1 MAKKINVKG
10 PIVDNS
16 TGLIYRW
23 IGFECCCPK
32 DIENA
37 LLEADGEDV
46 ILEINSPGG
55 YCDMGS
61 EIYTMLKGYSGN
73 TEAHIISAASA
84 ASVIACGA
92 DKVLIS
98 DTGMLMIHNAA
109 AAASG
114 DYRDMYSTGDALV
127 EYNNAIINAYV
138 RKTGKDREELQN
150 MMDHTTWMSAEKAVE
165 LGFADDFLF
174 GEINSSGEEE
184 KEKPASEVTNL
195 FTGMQAVNA
204 VIPVIDKDKV
214 LTLMTA
220 LHLGEQTEKVQ
231 NDSEHAISDIENS
244 KKEGGKSDMTLEEFL
259 ESAPEAKK
267 EFYELLSEAEQKG
280 AEDENLRLKA
290 LDAIADSVKPEA
302 LVAAKYG
309 ESKTDAKTL
318 AYEAMLDDA
327 KRAKE
332 YMPSAKKDA
341 EESGASEVGA
351 DVSDPMEAE
360 DESGEYAAYINR
372 KKGK

>member
-1 MAKKINVKG
+1 
-10 PIVDNS
+10 
-16 TGLIYRW
+16 
-23 IGFECCCPK
+23 
-32 DIENA
+32 
-37 LLEADGEDV
+37 
-46 ILEINSPGG
+46 
-55 YCDMGS
+55 
-61 EIYTMLKGYSGN
+61 
-73 TEAHIISAASA
+73 
-84 ASVIACGA
+84 
-92 DKVLIS
+92 
-98 DTGMLMIHNAA
+98 
-109 AAASG
+109 
-114 DYRDMYSTGDALV
+114 
-127 EYNNAIINAYV
+127 
-138 RKTGKDREELQN
+138 

-165 LGFADDFLF
+165 LGFADNFLF
-174 GEINSSGEEE
+174 GEIKSSGEEE

-214 LTLMTA
+214 LTLMTV

-267 EFYELLSEAEQKG
+267 EFYELLSEAERKG

-302 LVAAKYG
+302 LAAAKYG
-309 ESKTDAKTL
+309 ESRTDAKTL

-332 YMPSAKKDA
+332 YMLSAKKDA